1 MMNWLTK
8 SLSGALAVG
17 ALLALV
23 GLGALYVSHQL
34 HNVAQE
40 QARATA
46 QERRAALTKLAQTR
60 REREEIGNTL
70 DQYQNLRRKGVVGLE
85 HRLDWVDALLIVREE
100 NKLPDLKYSIA
111 PQKPLDYPEVP
122 KSNEIET
129 LTSTMKL
136 DLAMVHEGD
145 LFRALAGLR
154 RMLPPYVSVSDCSM
168 ERVESSSAQT
178 SARLRGTCTL
188 DLITLREN
196 NGTTR

>member
-1 MMNWLTK
+1 MNWLTK

-23 GLGALYVSHQL
+23 GLGALYASQQVHDA
-34 HNVAQE
+34 AQE
-40 QARATA
+40 KAQAAA
-46 QERRAALTKLAQTR
+46 QERRAAQMKLAQTR

-85 HRLDWVDALLIVREE
+85 HRLDWVDALLIVREQ
-100 NKLPDLKYSIA
+100 NKLPDLKYSIT

-136 DLAMVHEGD
+136 DLAMMHEGD

-154 RMLPPYVSVSDCSM
+154 RMLPPYVVVNDCGM
-168 ERVESSSAQT
+168 ERVESGAAQT

-188 DLITLREN
+188 DLVTLREN